1 MIQYI
6 VIEITGCN
14 VYWWREEINLAFSL
28 QSRTLII
35 YQKYIIYAAKMKNF
49 AKHQMITG
57 LRVIHSLPVTFP
69 GHCVTRSV
77 GMTLRNIISSSI
89 PRLVRHPEQ
98 HTYYP
103 STTANCIIWWWVPGR
118 CWWIWSIVKGFSS
131 NQVHISMW
139 TNTYWSQI
147 QFPRAINFVHGNTRT
162 GSRLV
167 HKAYCYNTLLVQ
179 YNVIDESIMV
189 LFKSWLQWYVYIE
202 YRNCI
207 LLWLFN
213 KNYFNVWSIFV
224 LQWFRC
230 VYVIKGLGIIGIF

>member
-1 MIQYI
+1 
-6 VIEITGCN
+6 
-14 VYWWREEINLAFSL
+14 
-28 QSRTLII
+28 
-35 YQKYIIYAAKMKNF
+35 MKNF

-147 QFPRAINFVHGNTRT
+147 HSFLAPSILFTETHAQAADLFIKHTAIIHYLSNTM
-162 GSRLV
+162 L
-167 HKAYCYNTLLVQ
+167 
-179 YNVIDESIMV
+179 
-189 LFKSWLQWYVYIE
+189 
-202 YRNCI
+202 
-207 LLWLFN
+207 
-213 KNYFNVWSIFV
+213 
-224 LQWFRC
+224 
-230 VYVIKGLGIIGIF
+230 